1 MSKVSEIMAG
11 VTPDPEYEGIAT
23 NDDFILA
30 IQTDESSQ
38 TTEKDYIVVQGGVT
52 SHEAT
57 LNAEQAE
64 SQYIRTGK
72 VTTKT
77 TTQRQFAVSG
87 DRMEG
92 DPFQKF
98 VLDNKIKYGHG
109 QKVVVNYVYFSML
122 TGIGEK
128 GKVSIIVNEDQTGEA
143 GENASFSVDLMGV
156 GTPENYT
163 YSAA

>member
-11 VTPDPEYEGIAT
+11 VTPDPEYAGIAT

-30 IQTDESSQ
+30 IQTEESQ

-57 LNAEQAE
+57 LNAESSE

-98 VLDNKIKYGHG
+98 ALSNKIKYGHG
-109 QKVVVNYVYFSML
+109 QTVVVNYVYFCML

-128 GKVSIIVNEDQTGEA
+128 GQVSIVVNEDQTGEA
-143 GENASFSVDLMGV
+143 GENASFSADLMGI
-156 GTPENYT
+156 GTPEDYT
-163 YSAA
+163 YTAE

>member
-1 MSKVSEIMAG
+1 MSKVSEIMAD

-30 IQTDESSQ
+30 IKTEESQS
-38 TTEKDYIVVQGGVT
+38 TPGDYIVVQGGVT

-57 LNAEQAE
+57 LNAESAE

-77 TTQRQFAVSG
+77 TTQRQFSVSG

-92 DPFQKF
+92 DPFQNF
-98 VLDNKIKYGHG
+98 VLSNKIKYGHG
-109 QKVVVNYVYFSML
+109 QSVVVDYVYFSML
-122 TGIGEK
+122 TGKGEQ
-128 GKVSIIVNEDQTGEA
+128 GKVSIVVNEDQTGEA
-143 GENASFSVDLMGV
+143 GENASFAVDLMGV
-156 GTPENYT
+156 GTPTDYT
-163 YSAA
+163 YVAS